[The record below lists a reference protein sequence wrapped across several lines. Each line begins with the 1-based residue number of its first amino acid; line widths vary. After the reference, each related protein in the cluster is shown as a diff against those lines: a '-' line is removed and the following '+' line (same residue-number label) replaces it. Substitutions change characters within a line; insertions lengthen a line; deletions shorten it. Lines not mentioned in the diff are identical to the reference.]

1 MVFYTGYLAEAGYL
15 LFIFSAVFI
24 IYGSSTAAETI
35 GLVVAETSAADE
47 LFSTQGLGLLS
58 FYLSK

>member
-1 MVFYTGYLAEAGYL
+1 